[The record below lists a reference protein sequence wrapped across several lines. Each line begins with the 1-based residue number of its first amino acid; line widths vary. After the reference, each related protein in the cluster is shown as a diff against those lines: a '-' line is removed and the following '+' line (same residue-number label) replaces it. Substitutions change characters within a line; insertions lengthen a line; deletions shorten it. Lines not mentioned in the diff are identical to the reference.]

1 MDQSLTEQRRR
12 DGRLIWMLCSAIA
25 GLVMGAA
32 LMWWGVFSYYD
43 RGLTETIQRQNV
55 QLSQAGAQL
64 NELRAE
70 RGLLEGKLAVER
82 STRQGLERTLGT
94 VQQELGAARDQIAFF
109 YELMPPGP
117 EGSISI
123 RGFDIQRQ
131 GDLLHFRVLLMRHGA
146 GDQPFE
152 GMLQFQAT
160 GWLDGKEVKLT
171 LEPAR
176 SRESASPDA
185 PPISSDAGPG
195 VRNSDAAP
203 SGSILALRFD
213 QFQRSSGLLHIP
225 EGIELETVTL
235 NVLEGDTLRVS
246 RTVEIPVQAPVH

>member
-1 MDQSLTEQRRR
+1 MDQSLTERRRR
-12 DGRLIWMLCSAIA
+12 DGRFLWMFCSAIA

-43 RGLTETIQRQNV
+43 RGLTETIQRLNE
-55 QLSQAGAQL
+55 QLSQANVQL
-64 NELRAE
+64 NELHAE
-70 RGLLEGKLAVER
+70 RGILEGKLAVER

-117 EGSISI
+117 DGSISI
-123 RGFDIQRQ
+123 RGFDVQRQ
-131 GDLLHFRVLLMRHGA
+131 GDLLHFRALLMRHGA
-146 GDQPFE
+146 GDAPFD

-160 GWLDGKEVKLT
+160 GRLDGEHVTLT
-171 LEPAR
+171 LQPAR
-176 SRESASPDA
+176 LRDSASPDA
-185 PPISSDAGPG
+185 TPMAPDDNPGAKSSD
-195 VRNSDAAP
+195 DAP
-203 SGSILALRFD
+203 SSPILTLRFD

-246 RTVEIPVQAPVH
+246 RTVEIPALAAVH